1 MRLKMRRKA
10 LLVLMV
16 TIILLWLP
24 GCGKTN
30 SQSRLLESERRLAGM
45 YEACLTI
52 KLTDPLGDHLPI
64 KTEKLKSLQKVEV
77 DAVLKRANGMEI
89 PGKWAGVPLNV
100 VLAKQGV
107 AMPFRELR
115 IEAWDGYVGRVSYD
129 IASRPDTIL
138 AYLQDGKKLPRDDG
152 PVRLVV
158 ASQAGYYWIRM
169 IVKIEVLR

>member
-1 MRLKMRRKA
+1 MRRKA
-10 LLVLMV
+10 LLVLFV
-16 TIILLWLP
+16 TILLLWLP
-24 GCGKTN
+24 GCGKTD

-45 YEACLTI
+45 YEACRTI
-52 KLTDPLGDHLPI
+52 KLTDPLGDHPPM
-64 KTEKLKSLQKVEV
+64 KTDELKSLQKVEV

-89 PGKWAGVPLNV
+89 PGRWAGVPLSV

-107 AMPFRELR
+107 TTPFRELR
-115 IEAWDGYVGRVSYD
+115 IEAWDGYVGRVGYD

-138 AYLQDGKKLPRDDG
+138 AYLQGGKPLPKDDG

-158 ASQAGYYWIRM
+158 ASQEGFYWIRM